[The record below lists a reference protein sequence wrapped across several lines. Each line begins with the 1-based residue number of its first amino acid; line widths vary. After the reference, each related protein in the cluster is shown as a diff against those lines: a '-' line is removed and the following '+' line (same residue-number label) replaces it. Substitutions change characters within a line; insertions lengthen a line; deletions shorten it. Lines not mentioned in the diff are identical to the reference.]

1 MFSYGFRDW
10 AKDWLSQASRAHFG
24 LCVSILFEFFST
36 SMYYFFFFTIS
47 TFFIV
52 IKYNNIKFTI
62 LALFK
67 APVQ

>member
-1 MFSYGFRDW
+1 M
-10 AKDWLSQASRAHFG
+10 H
-24 LCVSILFEFFST
+24 ILAYVYL
-36 SMYYFFFFTIS
+36 YYLNSFQPACTIFFFFTVS